1 MDRLRKVAKVLSA
14 HGQHDLAREVAEVS
28 LQVKQASTP
37 DDKLVRLLG
46 EMLALAQDR
55 EQYSEAWFAAYER
68 HKEPHK
74 GSFDPAMFA
83 AGQVGNWSGIEGLLK
98 QALEYAKKV

>member
-46 EMLALAQDR
+46 EMLDLAQDR
-55 EQYSEAWFAAYER
+55 EQYSKAWLAAYER
-68 HKEPHK
+68 QKEPHK